1 MLSHEPSEGPLYE
14 GLRVFL
20 DAGTMGDNQLVEVPR
35 KQMFE

>member
-20 DAGTMGDNQLVEVPR
+20 YAAAMSDNELVEIPR
-35 KQMFE
+35 KQLFE